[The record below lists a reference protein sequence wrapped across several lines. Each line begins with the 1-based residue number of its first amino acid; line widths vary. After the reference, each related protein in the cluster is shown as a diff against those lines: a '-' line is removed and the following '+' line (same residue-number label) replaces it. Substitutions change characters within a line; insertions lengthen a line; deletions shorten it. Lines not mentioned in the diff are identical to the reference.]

1 VPKAVP
7 FFPGKSDGG
16 AVMHLKCKFDN
27 GEFALLAELQPP
39 KGTDIS
45 RMMAN
50 IQPVRDSVDAFVVTD
65 MNNGIMHMSALSSA
79 MLLQTRGV
87 ETVMQV
93 CVRDR
98 NRLALQA
105 DLLGANACGIMNL
118 LAVTG
123 EDPTFGDHQQAL
135 AVHDLDHLDL
145 LYAISSLQRG
155 KDLAGR
161 DLDGA
166 PQFLIGST
174 VNSNLKGQALE
185 LEIEKM
191 NRRWEA
197 GARFFVT
204 PPVFDLASMASFS
217 ERVDSKKF
225 KIIPSVLLLKS
236 LGMVRYIERNL
247 KHIYIPRT
255 LIQRIQ
261 TARDKSRECLRITQE
276 LVAVLKDEGFCGVQI
291 TTLGR
296 EDRLAALLGNP
307 GKEDCPTFQ

>member
-1 VPKAVP
+1 
-7 FFPGKSDGG
+7 
-16 AVMHLKCKFDN
+16 MHLKCKFDN
-27 GEFALLAELQPP
+27 GQFALLAELQPP

-45 RMMAN
+45 RMVAN
-50 IQPVRDSVDAFVVTD
+50 IQLIADKVDAFVVTD
-65 MNNGIMHMSALSSA
+65 MCNGIMHMSALSSA
-79 MLLQTRGV
+79 MLLQARGI

-118 LAVTG
+118 LTVTG

-135 AVHDLDHLDL
+135 AVYDLDHLDL
-145 LYAISSLQRG
+145 IYAISGLQRG
-155 KDLAGR
+155 KDLAGK
-161 DLDGA
+161 DLEGF

-191 NRRWEA
+191 NRRYEA
-197 GARFFVT
+197 GARFFIT
-204 PPVFDLASMASFS
+204 PPVFDFASMSSFF
-217 ERVDSKKF
+217 ERVDRKKYN
-225 KIIPSVLLLKS
+225 IIPSVLLLKS
-236 LGMVRYIERNL
+236 LGMARYIERNL
-247 KHIYIPRT
+247 KHIYIPRP

-261 TARDKSRECLRITQE
+261 ATRDKGLACLQIARELI
-276 LVAVLKDEGFCGVQI
+276 AALKEEGFSGVQV

-296 EDRLAALLGNP
+296 EDRLTELLGAP
-307 GKEDCPTFQ
+307 GSGDRSTFH

>member
-1 VPKAVP
+1 
-7 FFPGKSDGG
+7 
-16 AVMHLKCKFDN
+16 MHLKCKFDN

-45 RMMAN
+45 RMIAN
-50 IQPVRDSVDAFVVTD
+50 IQPIQDMVDAFVVTD
-65 MNNGIMHMSALSSA
+65 MNNAIMHMSALSSA
-79 MLLQTRGV
+79 MLLQSRGV

-98 NRLALQA
+98 NRLAIQA
-105 DLLGANACGIMNL
+105 DLLGANACGIVNL
-118 LAVTG
+118 LAVSG
-123 EDPTFGDHQQAL
+123 EDPTFGDHQQAA

-145 LYAISSLQRG
+145 LYAIAGLQNG
-155 KDLAGR
+155 KDLAGK

-166 PQFLIGST
+166 PHFLIGST
-174 VNSNLKGQALE
+174 INASLKGQALE

-191 NRRWEA
+191 NRRHEA

-204 PPVFDLASMASFS
+204 PPVFDLTSMGPFL
-217 ERVDSKKF
+217 ERVDFKKY

-236 LGMVRYIERNL
+236 LAVARYIQRNM
-247 KHIYIPRT
+247 KHLNIPRT

-261 TARDKSRECLRITQE
+261 SARDKNQECLRITKE
-276 LVAVLKDEGFCGVQI
+276 LVAALKAEGFSGVQI

-296 EDRLAALLGNP
+296 EDRLSALLGVAEQKP
-307 GKEDCPTFQ
+307 QMTSLMLQHR

>member
-1 VPKAVP
+1 
-7 FFPGKSDGG
+7 
-16 AVMHLKCKFDN
+16 MHLKCKFDN
-27 GEFALLAELQPP
+27 GQFALLAELQPP

-45 RMMAN
+45 RMVAN
-50 IQPVRDSVDAFVVTD
+50 IQLIADKVDAFVVTD
-65 MNNGIMHMSALSSA
+65 MCNGIMHMSALSSA
-79 MLLQTRGV
+79 MLLQARGI

-118 LAVTG
+118 LTVTG

-135 AVHDLDHLDL
+135 TVYDLDHLDL
-145 LYAISSLQRG
+145 IYAISGLQRG
-155 KDLAGR
+155 KDLAGKN
-161 DLDGA
+161 LEGF

-191 NRRWEA
+191 NRRYEA
-197 GARFFVT
+197 GARFFIT
-204 PPVFDLASMASFS
+204 PPVFDFASMSSFF
-217 ERVDSKKF
+217 ERVDRKKYN
-225 KIIPSVLLLKS
+225 IIPSVLLLKS
-236 LGMVRYIERNL
+236 LGMARYIERNL
-247 KHIYIPRT
+247 KHIYIPRP

-261 TARDKSRECLRITQE
+261 ATRDKGLACLQIARELI
-276 LVAVLKDEGFCGVQI
+276 AALKEEGFSGVQV

-296 EDRLAALLGNP
+296 EDRLAALLGSP
-307 GKEDCPTFQ
+307 ESGERPTLQ

>member
-1 VPKAVP
+1 
-7 FFPGKSDGG
+7 
-16 AVMHLKCKFDN
+16 MHLKCKFDN

-39 KGTDIS
+39 KGADIS
-45 RMMAN
+45 RMLAN
-50 IQPVRDSVDAFVVTD
+50 IQPVRDRIDAFVVTD
-65 MNNGIMHMSALSSA
+65 MCNAVMHMSALSSA
-79 MLLQTRGV
+79 MLLQSRGV

-145 LYAISSLQRG
+145 LYAISGLQKG

-161 DLDGA
+161 DLEGA

-174 VNSNLKGQALE
+174 VNANLKGQALE

-191 NRRWEA
+191 NRRYEA

-204 PPVFDLASMASFS
+204 PPVFDLASMAPFF
-217 ERVDSKKF
+217 ERVNPQKY
-225 KIIPSVLLLKS
+225 KIIPSVLMLKS
-236 LGMVRYIERNL
+236 LGMARYIERNL
-247 KHIYIPRT
+247 KHVYIPRT

-261 TARDKSRECLRITQE
+261 ASRDKSTECLRITQE
-276 LVAVLKDEGFCGVQI
+276 LVAVLKAEGFCGVQI
-291 TTLGR
+291 TTLGG
-296 EDRLAALLGNP
+296 EDRLSALLGAT
-307 GKEDCPTFQ
+307 EAAAQMILQ

>member
-1 VPKAVP
+1 
-7 FFPGKSDGG
+7 
-16 AVMHLKCKFDN
+16 MHLKCKFDN

-45 RMMAN
+45 RLVAN
-50 IQPVRDSVDAFVVTD
+50 IQPVRDKVDAFVVTD
-65 MNNGIMHMSALSSA
+65 MCNAMLHMSALSSA
-79 MLLQTRGV
+79 MLLQSRGL

-105 DLLGANACGIMNL
+105 DLLGANACGVMNL

-145 LYAISSLQRG
+145 LYAISGLQRG

-161 DLDGA
+161 DLEGT

-174 VNSNLKGQALE
+174 INSNLKGQALE

-191 NRRWEA
+191 NRRLEA
-197 GARFFVT
+197 GARYFVT
-204 PPVFDLASMASFS
+204 PPVFDLACMAPFL
-217 ERVDSKKF
+217 ERVDPKKY
-225 KIIPSVLLLKS
+225 KIIPSVLMLKS
-236 LGMVRYIERNL
+236 LGMARYIDRNL
-247 KHIYIPRT
+247 KHVVIPRT

-261 TARDKSRECLRITQE
+261 GACDKSLECLRITQE
-276 LVAVLKDEGFCGVQI
+276 LVAALREEGFCGVQI

-296 EDRLAALLGNP
+296 EDRLSALLGVTASADQLVP
-307 GKEDCPTFQ
+307 Q

>member
-1 VPKAVP
+1 
-7 FFPGKSDGG
+7 
-16 AVMHLKCKFDN
+16 MHLKCKFDN

-39 KGTDIS
+39 KGADIS
-45 RMMAN
+45 RMLAN
-50 IQPVRDSVDAFVVTD
+50 IQPVRDHVDAFVVTD
-65 MNNGIMHMSALSSA
+65 MCNAILHMSALSSA
-79 MLLQTRGV
+79 MLLQARGV

-118 LAVTG
+118 LAISG

-145 LYAISSLQRG
+145 IYAISGLQRG

-191 NRRWEA
+191 NRRYEA

-204 PPVFDLASMASFS
+204 PPVFDLASMAPFF
-217 ERVDSKKF
+217 ERINPQKY
-225 KIIPSVLLLKS
+225 KIIPTVLMLKS
-236 LGMVRYIERNL
+236 LGMARYIERNL
-247 KHIYIPRT
+247 KHVYIPRT

-261 TARDKSRECLRITQE
+261 ASRDKGSECLRITQE
-276 LVAVLKDEGFCGVQI
+276 LIAVLKAEGFCGAQI

-296 EDRLAALLGNP
+296 EDRLSALLGVA
-307 GKEDCPTFQ
+307 ETADQMVLQ

>member
-1 VPKAVP
+1 MSALAPKM
-7 FFPGKSDGG
+7 GG
-16 AVMHLKCKFDN
+16 SVMHLKCKFDN

-45 RMMAN
+45 RMVAN
-50 IQPVRDSVDAFVVTD
+50 ILPVQDIVDAFVVTD
-65 MNNGIMHMSALSSA
+65 MHNAMMHMSALSSA
-79 MLLQTRGV
+79 MLLQSRGV
-87 ETVMQV
+87 ETIMQV

-105 DLLGANACGIMNL
+105 DLLGANACGITNL

-123 EDPTFGDHQQAL
+123 EDPIFGDHQQAL

-145 LYAISSLQRG
+145 IYAISGLQNG
-155 KDLAGR
+155 KDLAGK
-161 DLDGA
+161 DLDGS
-166 PQFLIGST
+166 PHFLIGST

-191 NRRWEA
+191 NRRHEA

-204 PPVFDLASMASFS
+204 PPVFDLASLATFF
-217 ERVDSKKF
+217 ERVDPHKY

-247 KHIYIPRT
+247 KHVCIPRT
-255 LIQRIQ
+255 LVQRIQ
-261 TARDKSRECLRITQE
+261 AAADKGMECLRVTQE
-276 LVAVLKDEGFCGVQI
+276 LVAALKAEGFSGVQI

-296 EDRLAALLGNP
+296 EDRLSALLGVQ
-307 GKEDCPTFQ
+307 GSETG

>member
-1 VPKAVP
+1 
-7 FFPGKSDGG
+7 
-16 AVMHLKCKFDN
+16 MHLKCKFDT

-45 RMMAN
+45 RMVAN
-50 IQPVRDSVDAFVVTD
+50 IQPVRDHVDAFVVTD
-65 MNNGIMHMSALSSA
+65 MCNGVMHMSALSSA
-79 MLLQTRGV
+79 MLLQARGV
-87 ETVMQV
+87 ETVMQI

-118 LAVTG
+118 LVVTG

-155 KDLAGR
+155 KDLAGK
-161 DLDGA
+161 DLEGS
-166 PQFLIGST
+166 PQFMIGST
-174 VNSNLKGQALE
+174 VNSSLKGQALE

-191 NRRWEA
+191 NRRSEA

-204 PPVFDLASMASFS
+204 PPVFDLASMAPFV
-217 ERVDSKKF
+217 ERADPKKY

-236 LGMVRYIERNL
+236 LGMARYIERNL
-247 KHIYIPRT
+247 KHIYMPRT

-261 TARDKSRECLRITQE
+261 TARDKGRECLRITQE
-276 LVAVLKDEGFCGVQI
+276 LVAALKDEGFCGVQI

-296 EDRLAALLGNP
+296 EDRLAALLGVS
-307 GKEDCPTFQ
+307 ESVDQVTLQ

>member
-1 VPKAVP
+1 
-7 FFPGKSDGG
+7 
-16 AVMHLKCKFDN
+16 MHLKCKFDN

-45 RMMAN
+45 RMLAN
-50 IQPVRDSVDAFVVTD
+50 IKPVQHLVDAFIVTD
-65 MNNGIMHMSALSSA
+65 MCSAIMHMSALSSA
-79 MLLQTRGV
+79 MLLQSRGV

-98 NRLALQA
+98 NRLAIQA
-105 DLLGANACGIMNL
+105 DLLGANACGVLNL

-123 EDPTFGDHQQAL
+123 EDPTFGDHQQAQ

-145 LYAISSLQRG
+145 LYAIAGLQNG

-166 PQFLIGST
+166 PHFLIGST
-174 VNSNLKGQALE
+174 TNANLRGQALE

-191 NRRWEA
+191 NRRHEA

-204 PPVFDLASMASFS
+204 PPVFDLASISPFL
-217 ERVDSKKF
+217 ERVDFKKY

-236 LGMVRYIERNL
+236 LGMARYIQRNL
-247 KHIYIPRT
+247 KHMQIPGT
-255 LIQRIQ
+255 LVQRIQ
-261 TARDKSRECLRITQE
+261 AATDKGHECLRVTKE
-276 LVAVLKDEGFCGVQI
+276 LVAALKAEGFSGVQI

-296 EDRLAALLGNP
+296 EDRLSALLDVAEAETETSPMLLQRRG
-307 GKEDCPTFQ
+307 

>member
-1 VPKAVP
+1 
-7 FFPGKSDGG
+7 
-16 AVMHLKCKFDN
+16 MHLKCKFDN

-39 KGTDIS
+39 KGADIS
-45 RMMAN
+45 RLLAH
-50 IQPVRDSVDAFVVTD
+50 IQPVRNHVDAFVITD
-65 MNNGIMHMSALSSA
+65 MCNAILHMSALSSA
-79 MLLQTRGV
+79 MLLQARGV

-93 CVRDR
+93 GVRDR

-118 LAVTG
+118 LAVSG
-123 EDPTFGDHQQAL
+123 EDPTFGDHQQAV

-145 LYAISSLQRG
+145 IYAISGLQNG

-161 DLDGA
+161 DLEGV

-191 NRRWEA
+191 NRRYEA

-204 PPVFDLASMASFS
+204 PPVFDLASMAPFF
-217 ERVDSKKF
+217 ERVNCQRY
-225 KIIPSVLLLKS
+225 KIIPSVLMLKS
-236 LGMVRYIERNL
+236 LGMARYIERNL
-247 KHIYIPRT
+247 KHVCIPRT

-261 TARDKSRECLRITQE
+261 ASRDKSAECLQITRE
-276 LVAVLKDEGFCGVQI
+276 LIAVLKADGFCGVQI
-291 TTLGR
+291 STLGG
-296 EDRLAALLGNP
+296 EDRLPALLGVA
-307 GKEDCPTFQ
+307 ETADQMVLQ

>member
-1 VPKAVP
+1 
-7 FFPGKSDGG
+7 
-16 AVMHLKCKFDN
+16 MHLKCKFDN

-45 RMMAN
+45 RMVAN
-50 IQPVRDSVDAFVVTD
+50 IQPVRDKVDAFVVTD
-65 MNNGIMHMSALSSA
+65 MCNGVMHMSALSSA
-79 MLLQTRGV
+79 MLLQARGV

-123 EDPTFGDHQQAL
+123 EDPTFGDHQQAV

-145 LYAISSLQRG
+145 IYAISSLQRG
-155 KDLAGR
+155 KDLAGK
-161 DLDGA
+161 DLEGA

-174 VNSNLKGQALE
+174 VNSNLRGQALE
-185 LEIEKM
+185 LEVEKM
-191 NRRWEA
+191 NRRCEA

-204 PPVFDLASMASFS
+204 PPVFDLGSMAPFF
-217 ERVDSKKF
+217 ERVDPKKYN
-225 KIIPSVLLLKS
+225 IIPSVLMLKS
-236 LGMVRYIERNL
+236 LGMARYIERNL
-247 KHIYIPRT
+247 KHIYMPRT

-261 TARDKSRECLRITQE
+261 AARDKSRESLWITQE
-276 LVAVLKDEGFCGVQI
+276 LVAALKDEGFSGVQI

-296 EDRLAALLGNP
+296 EDRLAALLGVP
-307 GKEDCPTFQ
+307 ESGDRATLQ

>member
-1 VPKAVP
+1 
-7 FFPGKSDGG
+7 
-16 AVMHLKCKFDN
+16 MHLKCKFDN

-39 KGTDIS
+39 KGADIS
-45 RMMAN
+45 RMLAN
-50 IQPVRDSVDAFVVTD
+50 IQPVRDRVDAFVVTD
-65 MNNGIMHMSALSSA
+65 MCNAVMHMSALSSA
-79 MLLQTRGV
+79 MLLQARGV

-118 LAVTG
+118 LAVSG

-145 LYAISSLQRG
+145 IYAISGLQRG

-161 DLDGA
+161 DLEGA

-191 NRRWEA
+191 NRRYEA

-204 PPVFDLASMASFS
+204 PPVFDLASMAPFF
-217 ERVDSKKF
+217 ERVSPQKY
-225 KIIPSVLLLKS
+225 KIIPTVLMLKS
-236 LGMVRYIERNL
+236 LGMARYIERNL
-247 KHIYIPRT
+247 KHVYIPRT

-261 TARDKSRECLRITQE
+261 ASRDKTTECLRITKE
-276 LVAVLKDEGFCGVQI
+276 VVAVMKAEGFCGVQI

-296 EDRLAALLGNP
+296 EDRLSALLGVA
-307 GKEDCPTFQ
+307 ETTDQMVLQ

>member
-1 VPKAVP
+1 
-7 FFPGKSDGG
+7 
-16 AVMHLKCKFDN
+16 MHLKCKFDN

-39 KGTDIS
+39 KGADIS
-45 RMMAN
+45 RMLGN
-50 IQPVRDSVDAFVVTD
+50 IEPVREKIDAFVVTD
-65 MNNGIMHMSALSSA
+65 MCNAVLHMSALSSA

-118 LAVTG
+118 LAVSG

-145 LYAISSLQRG
+145 IYAINGLQRG

-161 DLDGA
+161 DLEGA

-174 VNSNLKGQALE
+174 VNANLKGQALE

-191 NRRWEA
+191 NRRFEA
-197 GARFFVT
+197 GARYFVT
-204 PPVFDLASMASFS
+204 PPVFDLASMAPFF
-217 ERVDSKKF
+217 ERVNPQKY
-225 KIIPSVLLLKS
+225 KIIPSILMLKS
-236 LGMVRYIERNL
+236 LGMARYIERNL
-247 KHIYIPRT
+247 KHVYIPRT

-261 TARDKSRECLRITQE
+261 AARDKSRECLRITQE
-276 LVAVLKDEGFCGVQI
+276 LVAVIKTEGFCGVQI

-296 EDRLAALLGNP
+296 EDRLSDLLGVTAAADP
-307 GKEDCPTFQ
+307 VTLQ

>member
-1 VPKAVP
+1 
-7 FFPGKSDGG
+7 
-16 AVMHLKCKFDN
+16 MHLKCKFDN
-27 GEFALLAELQPP
+27 GQFALLAELQPP

-45 RMMAN
+45 RMVAN
-50 IQPVRDSVDAFVVTD
+50 IQLIADKVDAFVVTD
-65 MNNGIMHMSALSSA
+65 MCNGIMHMSALSSA
-79 MLLQTRGV
+79 MLLQARGI

-118 LAVTG
+118 LTVTG

-135 AVHDLDHLDL
+135 AVYDLDHLDL
-145 LYAISSLQRG
+145 IYAISGLQRG
-155 KDLAGR
+155 KDLAGK
-161 DLDGA
+161 DLEGF

-191 NRRWEA
+191 NRRYEA
-197 GARFFVT
+197 GARFFIT
-204 PPVFDLASMASFS
+204 PPVFDFASMSSFF
-217 ERVDSKKF
+217 ERVDRKKYN
-225 KIIPSVLLLKS
+225 IIPSVLLLKS
-236 LGMVRYIERNL
+236 LGMARYIERNL
-247 KHIYIPRT
+247 KHIYIPRP

-261 TARDKSRECLRITQE
+261 ATRDKGLACLQIARELI
-276 LVAVLKDEGFCGVQI
+276 AALKEEGFSGVQV

-296 EDRLAALLGNP
+296 EDRLTGLLGAP
-307 GKEDCPTFQ
+307 ESGDRSTFQ

>member
-1 VPKAVP
+1 
-7 FFPGKSDGG
+7 
-16 AVMHLKCKFDN
+16 MHLKCKFDN

-45 RMMAN
+45 RMVSS
-50 IQPVRDSVDAFVVTD
+50 IQPVRDIVDAFVVTD
-65 MNNGIMHMSALSSA
+65 MHNAMMHMSALSSA
-79 MLLQTRGV
+79 MLLQSRGV
-87 ETVMQV
+87 ETIMQV

-105 DLLGANACGIMNL
+105 DLLGANACGITNL

-123 EDPTFGDHQQAL
+123 EDPIFGDHQQAL

-145 LYAISSLQRG
+145 IYAISSLQNG
-155 KDLAGR
+155 KDLAGK

-191 NRRWEA
+191 NRRHEA

-204 PPVFDLASMASFS
+204 PPVFDLVSMAPFF
-217 ERVDSKKF
+217 ERVDPHKY

-247 KHIYIPRT
+247 KHVCIPRT
-255 LIQRIQ
+255 LVQRIQ
-261 TARDKSRECLRITQE
+261 AAADKGLECLRVTQE
-276 LVAVLKDEGFCGVQI
+276 LVAALKADGFSGVQI

-296 EDRLAALLGNP
+296 EDRLSALLGVQ
-307 GKEDCPTFQ
+307 GSGAG

>member
-1 VPKAVP
+1 
-7 FFPGKSDGG
+7 
-16 AVMHLKCKFDN
+16 MHLKCKFDN

-45 RMMAN
+45 RMLAN
-50 IQPVRDSVDAFVVTD
+50 IQPVRDKVDAFVVTD
-65 MNNGIMHMSALSSA
+65 MCNGIMHMSALSSA
-79 MLLQTRGV
+79 MLLQARGV

-145 LYAISSLQRG
+145 LYAISGLQRG

-161 DLDGA
+161 DLEGA

-174 VNSNLKGQALE
+174 VNSNLKGQAME

-191 NRRWEA
+191 NRRCEA

-204 PPVFDLASMASFS
+204 PPVFDFASMASFF
-217 ERVDSKKF
+217 ERVDPKKYN
-225 KIIPSVLLLKS
+225 IIPSVLLLKS
-236 LGMVRYIERNL
+236 LGMARYIERNL

-261 TARDKSRECLRITQE
+261 ASSDKGRECLRITQE
-276 LVAVLKDEGFCGVQI
+276 LIAALRDEGFSGVQI

-296 EDRLAALLGNP
+296 EDRLAALLGVP
-307 GKEDCPTFQ
+307 ESGDRATLQ

>member
-1 VPKAVP
+1 
-7 FFPGKSDGG
+7 
-16 AVMHLKCKFDN
+16 MHLKCKFDN
-27 GEFALLAELQPP
+27 GEFALLAELHPP

-45 RMMAN
+45 RMVAN
-50 IQPVRDSVDAFVVTD
+50 IQPVQEKVDAFVVTD
-65 MNNGIMHMSALSSA
+65 MCNGIMHMSALSSA
-79 MLLQTRGV
+79 MLLQSRGV

-98 NRLALQA
+98 NRLAVQA

-123 EDPTFGDHQQAL
+123 EDPTFGDHQQAS
-135 AVHDLDHLDL
+135 AVYDLDHLDL
-145 LYAISSLQRG
+145 LYAIQGLQKG
-155 KDLAGR
+155 KDLAGK
-161 DLDGA
+161 DLDGT
-166 PQFLIGST
+166 PEFLIGST

-191 NRRWEA
+191 HRRHEA

-204 PPVFDLASMASFS
+204 PPVFDLTCLEAFS
-217 ERVDSKKF
+217 KRVDPKKY

-236 LGMVRYIERNL
+236 LGMARYIERNL
-247 KHIYIPRT
+247 KHIYVPRT

-261 TARDKSRECLRITQE
+261 AVRDKSRECLRVTRE
-276 LVAVLKDEGFCGVQI
+276 LVTALKAEGFNGVQI

-296 EDRLAALLGNP
+296 EDRLSALLDIQGRTD
-307 GKEDCPTFQ
+307 G